1 MSKTL
6 NHHGTELDP
15 RDPADI
21 EDRLL
26 EVEKFGVEHI
36 PDEERRSRPINLFFI
51 LHGSCITFSLFII
64 GWFPLAFGL
73 SWWASFSAVAVGS
86 LAGGVL
92 LAPMGLFGPRTGT
105 NNPVTSGAHFGI
117 LGRLIGTFLEASFSL
132 AFAALS
138 IWTGGDALVS
148 CLKAFVGVGD
158 STLLRVIC
166 YGVLSIIVTI
176 ISVVGHNLMLSV
188 QRFMIPTAGLFSIIG
203 VFVFAG
209 DFDAGYRGTHE
220 YALGSFWPTWILS
233 MIVVLSTVTSYGSY
247 AGDWS
252 RHISRRFSD
261 RSILTNMFLGGFLGM
276 GLPIL
281 WGAFTAAATFAA
293 GTGKADVPYVF
304 ALADLSPKWYLPML
318 LYLGLASGTA
328 QAVINTYGTGL
339 DTSSFIPK
347 LTRIQATFVACA
359 AATVL
364 VYLGYF
370 YSGIIDTV
378 STALSLLACFSV
390 SWIVAMIIGFVHRKG
405 FYIQDDLQVFNR
417 GEKGGRYWFAHGL
430 NWRATGPWLFGTAVG
445 MFGFTNT
452 AWFTGPGS
460 KLLDG
465 ADIGFAVSAVIT
477 AILYP
482 IMLKLF
488 PEPRYVFRDHYD
500 EDPNEVF
507 HRQRRAASTLKP
519 VAAAPIGPDVAL
531 EPVPSEGAL

>member
-1 MSKTL
+1 MSKAL
-6 NHHGTELDP
+6 EHHGTELDP

-36 PDEERRSRPINLFFI
+36 PDEERRSRPLNLFFI

-73 SWWASFSAVAVGS
+73 SWWASFTAVAVGA
-86 LAGGVL
+86 LAGGLL

-148 CLKAFVGVGD
+148 CLDAFFGVED
-158 STLLRVIC
+158 STLLRVVC
-166 YGVLSIIVTI
+166 YGVLSVIVTV
-176 ISVVGHNLMLSV
+176 ISVVGHDLMLRV
-188 QRFMIPTAGLFSIIG
+188 QRFMIPTAGLFAVIG

-209 DFDAGYRGTHE
+209 DFDAGFAGTRE
-220 YALGSFWPTWILS
+220 YALGTFWPTWILS

-261 RSILTNMFLGGFLGM
+261 RSILANMFWGGFLGM

-281 WGAFTAAATFAA
+281 WGAFTAAATFSA
-293 GTGKADVPYVF
+293 GTGTADIPYVF
-304 ALADLSPKWYLPML
+304 ALADLAPTWYLPLM

-339 DTSSFIPK
+339 DTSSFIPR

-359 AATVL
+359 VATLL

-370 YSGIIDTV
+370 YSGIIDAV

-405 FYIQDDLQVFNR
+405 WYLQDDLQVFNR
-417 GEKGGRYWFAHGL
+417 GEKGGRYWFTHGL
-430 NWRATGPWLFGTAVG
+430 NWRATGPWLLGTAIG

-460 KLLDG
+460 KWLDG
-465 ADIGFAVSAVIT
+465 TDIGFAVSAVIT

-488 PEPRYVFRDHYD
+488 PEPRNVFRDFYD

-507 HRQRRAASTLKP
+507 HRERRAA
-519 VAAAPIGPDVAL
+519 AAAPMTVPGVAPDVAL
-531 EPVPSEGAL
+531 EAAGEGAR